1 MMANKMELGRKG
13 SGNGQRLLPRFRY
26 DVSFD
31 GGPIKSVIDSNV
43 NIIHTDLVAVSGC
56 EAHPRRIRNPRTIS
70 EDIPL
75 GSLSLSLSLFL
86 SRRDIHFLPRDSS
99 CLASQRDPLL

>member
-1 MMANKMELGRKG
+1 MANKMELGRKG
-13 SGNGQRLLPRFRY
+13 SGNGQRLLPRFGY

-56 EAHPRRIRNPRTIS
+56 EAHTPHSTSKKPPGPFPKIFHWA
-70 EDIPL
+70 
-75 GSLSLSLSLFL
+75 LSLSLSTKYTL
-86 SRRDIHFLPRDSS
+86 SSTR
-99 CLASQRDPLL
+99 